1 MNYFL
6 HISIMLE
13 IYIILALSL
22 NLVSGTTGLLSLAQ
36 GVMYGIGAYTT
47 AILNTKLH
55 FNFFLTL
62 PFSIIAGILFSF
74 IVGYF
79 ASRLRDLYF
88 SLSTLAFQVILYTIF
103 YNERF
108 TGGPYGI
115 SGIEKPEIFNFNF
128 NSLSSFAILSGVFL
142 SLSLL
147 FFYCLRKSPIQR
159 TFECVRD
166 DDLEFR
172 SLGKNPAYYK
182 YTSLAIAAIFSSLA
196 GSLYAVLVTYVDA
209 TSFTID
215 ESILILAICILGG
228 SGTIKGSIAGATFYV
243 LLPEALRFLSL
254 PDASSAN
261 LRMII
266 FALVLILIVR
276 FRPKGLFGKYET

>member
-6 HISIMLE
+6 HIGIMLE

-36 GVMYGIGAYTT
+36 GVMYGIGAYAT
-47 AILNTKLH
+47 AILNTK
-55 FNFFLTL
+55 FGINFFFTL
-62 PFSIIAGILFSF
+62 PFSIAAGILFSF
-74 IVGYF
+74 IIGYF

-88 SLSTLAFQVILYTIF
+88 GLATLAFQVILFTVF
-103 YNERF
+103 YNSDF

-115 SGIEKPEIFNFNF
+115 TGIAKPIFFGLKLQ
-128 NSLSSFAILSGVFL
+128 SLSSFAILSTVFTVL
-142 SLSLL
+142 SVL
-147 FFYCLRKSPIQR
+147 FFIGLRKMPMQR
-159 TFECVRD
+159 NFECVRD

-172 SLGKNPAYYK
+172 SLGKNPSYYK
-182 YTSLAIAAIFSSLA
+182 YTSLAIAAVFSSLA

-228 SGTIKGSIAGATFYV
+228 SGTIAGSIAGATFYV
-243 LLPEALRFLSL
+243 LLPEALRFLHL
-254 PDASSAN
+254 PDSSAAN

-276 FRPKGLFGKYET
+276 FRPKGLFGKYGA